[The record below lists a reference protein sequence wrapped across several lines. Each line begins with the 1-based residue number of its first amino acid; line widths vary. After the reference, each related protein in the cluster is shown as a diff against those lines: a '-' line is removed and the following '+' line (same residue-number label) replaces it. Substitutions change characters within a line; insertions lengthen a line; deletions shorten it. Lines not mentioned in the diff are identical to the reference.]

1 LHPSANDTARVATKD
16 NVLPLSTPIRTRDGD
31 LVDSLVI
38 AEGTT
43 VTVSAWGI
51 NRSEAFWG
59 PDARKLKPERWL
71 TGDGL
76 VGAKDIQGYR
86 HLLTFS
92 DGPTS
97 CLGKGFL
104 LGEFKAVICTIVK
117 NFHLEL
123 KEGATLIPSKRASR
137 RPCFAGEDPD
147 KVLIRVRRV
156 D

>member
-1 LHPSANDTARVATKD
+1 MYDSVHDYISLTQATKD

-104 LGEFKAVICTIVK
+104 LGEFKVK
-117 NFHLEL
+117 
-123 KEGATLIPSKRASR
+123 R
-137 RPCFAGEDPD
+137 
-147 KVLIRVRRV
+147 
-156 D
+156 